1 MQLKIS
7 PHTINMD
14 VNFSFKFGSARV
26 RDGQEQQDVGKRAS
40 LKRDRWP
47 PQITIIPAV
56 STESSNR
63 KRCLQDMT

>member
-1 MQLKIS
+1 M
-7 PHTINMD
+7 
-14 VNFSFKFGSARV
+14 VRKFFVQTQDV
-26 RDGQEQQDVGKRAS
+26 RDGQEQQDVGKRPS